1 MFTSNW
7 RHVFIFCLLS
17 ILPLFASSDG
27 ITEECG
33 RLLSGPADRHTIYV
47 YCPELP
53 LMDALGRQ
61 SDLPYIWAEVAFA
74 VTADLAT
81 TVDDVLSRRV
91 PLLLVG
97 RDQGLDVAA
106 RVADVAGDVLGW
118 DAERRSSEIERYQKS
133 VANSRLYRKT

>member
-1 MFTSNW
+1 MFTSKW

-53 LMDALGRQ
+53 LMDAEQAR
-61 SDLPYIWAEVAFA
+61 SVIIA
-74 VTADLAT
+74 VLDGT
-81 TVDDVLSRRV
+81 TRSSGDTRIFFFRDESVLHRNSW
-91 PLLLVG
+91 PA
-97 RDQGLDVAA
+97 DQGRLIESWGSAFVGAYHTHTQLLTVRSAA
-106 RVADVAGDVLGW
+106 DDEWRELHLPTT
-118 DAERRSSEIERYQKS
+118 R
-133 VANSRLYRKT
+133 N